1 MTSSTASLMRRS
13 NYFRISGTSTARV
26 GSPRRSGHG
35 RIAIR
40 AASTKSKVATIQ
52 HLRQRKRNDDRLVQL
67 EVAEFFTLRGGRIL
81 EHRRFFDSFDFV
93 QQLLGQDLT
102 NAFAASVRNA
112 MRG

>member
-1 MTSSTASLMRRS
+1 M
-13 NYFRISGTSTARV
+13 
-26 GSPRRSGHG
+26 
-35 RIAIR
+35 
-40 AASTKSKVATIQ
+40 
-52 HLRQRKRNDDRLVQL
+52 QL

-102 NAFAASVRNA
+102 NAFAATDRNA